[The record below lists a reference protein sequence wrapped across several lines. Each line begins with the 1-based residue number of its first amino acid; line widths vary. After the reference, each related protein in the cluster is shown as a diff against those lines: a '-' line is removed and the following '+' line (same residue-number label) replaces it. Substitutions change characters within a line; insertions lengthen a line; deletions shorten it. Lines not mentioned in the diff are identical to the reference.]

1 MEMIDKYKK
10 ENKYI
15 LKMVVLGDV
24 GVGKSNIIR
33 RIMGQDFQE
42 LEATVGVEFT
52 FIDIDNIDKDNP
64 QTKIS
69 IQIWDT
75 SGAERYRAITTS
87 HIRNAD
93 GAYLVYDVTNQSSF
107 DNIDFWLEII
117 KKATDDVVIY
127 LVGNKA
133 DLTVDDP
140 NRRKIT
146 KQQAIYYSKLRH
158 FQGFGECSALKNVNI
173 KETFE
178 SFYHTLYKKNKN
190 NLKQTTDNKIIQLSE
205 MQEKHLNNN
214 KECCQ

>member
-1 MEMIDKYKK
+1 MFEKFNK
-10 ENKYI
+10 EKKYI

-33 RIMGQDFQE
+33 RIIGQDFQE

-52 FIDIDNIDKDNP
+52 FVDIDDIDPDKPEN
-64 QTKIS
+64 KIS

-107 DNIDFWLEII
+107 DNIDFWLEMIN
-117 KKATDDVVIY
+117 KATDDVVIY
-127 LVGNKA
+127 LIGNKA
-133 DLTVDDP
+133 DLTVEDS
-140 NRRKIT
+140 NRRKIS
-146 KQQAIYYSKLRH
+146 KQQAIYFSKLRH
-158 FQGFGECSALKNVNI
+158 LQGFGECSALKNVNI

-178 SFYHTLYKKNKN
+178 SFYHTLYKKNKDK
-190 NLKQTTDNKIIQLSE
+190 LKTKTNIKLDQLKE
-205 MQEKHLNNN
+205 LEKKHSNQN
-214 KECCQ
+214 KECCS